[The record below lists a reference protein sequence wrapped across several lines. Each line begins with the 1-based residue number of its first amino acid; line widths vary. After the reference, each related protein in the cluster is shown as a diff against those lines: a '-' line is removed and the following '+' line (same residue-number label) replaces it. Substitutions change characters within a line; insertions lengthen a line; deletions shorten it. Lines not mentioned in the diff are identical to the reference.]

1 MDNIKNQPVE
11 LILEYISHLKYKDI
25 QELCRTST
33 RINKICKT
41 NKNTIAKYVLQNDY
55 LFTNFPNYIDY
66 ISVMKYIQEI
76 HNIFPF
82 PCKNLKKITK
92 WKTDV
97 LEWAV
102 FWGRLEIVKFII
114 KNGVNNL
121 NRALLDAVKNNNLE
135 IVKVLVENG
144 ANNLEQSIQKSNNMF
159 EEATPSQ
166 SHRRGYIINFLKSKI
181 TKITSGGKPQ
191 NPSKTKKQS
200 KTKKSKKPSSKIKN
214 KNNINYKVLSNKKK
228 SCIKNKVGI
237 VMSEFKKKT
246 LHSSSGYLVTNP
258 KQGIA
263 IALSIAKR
271 NCL

>member
-1 MDNIKNQPVE
+1 MDNIKDQPVE

-25 QELCRTST
+25 QELCRTNT
-33 RINKICKT
+33 RINKICKA

-66 ISVMKYIQEI
+66 TSVVKYIQEI
-76 HNIFPF
+76 HDIFPYPF
-82 PCKNLKKITK
+82 KNLEKRSK

-97 LEWAV
+97 LEWAAS
-102 FWGRLEIVKFII
+102 WGRLQIVEFLI

-121 NRALLDAVKNNNLE
+121 NKFLLNAVKNNNLE
-135 IVKVLVENG
+135 IVKLFVENG
-144 ANNLEQSIQKSNNMF
+144 ANNIEQSMKKSSNV
-159 EEATPSQ
+159 E
-166 SHRRGYIINFLKSKI
+166 IINFLKSKV
-181 TKITSGGKPQ
+181 TLQSGGKV
-191 NPSKTKKQS
+191 KTPS
-200 KTKKSKKPSSKIKN
+200 KTKKSKTPSKT

-228 SCIKNKVGI
+228 SCIKKKVGI
-237 VMSEFKKKT
+237 VMNEFKTKK

>member
-1 MDNIKNQPVE
+1 MLDNIKNQPVE

-41 NKNTIAKYVLQNDY
+41 NKNTIAKYVLKNDY
-55 LFTNFPNYIDY
+55 LFTNLPNYIDY
-66 ISVMKYIQEI
+66 ISVMKYIQNI

-82 PCKNLKKITK
+82 PSTNLTK
-92 WKTDV
+92 WKTDI

-102 FWGRLEIVKFII
+102 SWGRLQVVEFLV
-114 KNGVNNL
+114 KNGVTNL
-121 NRALLDAVKNNNLE
+121 NRSLLDAVKKNDLE

-144 ANNLEQSIQKSNNMF
+144 ANNIESAIHESSKQNNIQ
-159 EEATPSQ
+159 
-166 SHRRGYIINFLKSKI
+166 IINFLKSKVI
-181 TKITSGGKPQ
+181 LQSGGNVKKTSKPIKKLKS
-191 NPSKTKKQS
+191 SKKLKAKNQS
-200 KTKKSKKPSSKIKN
+200 KSSNVK
-214 KNNINYKVLSNKKK
+214 NINYKVLSNKKK
-228 SCIKNKVGI
+228 SCIKKKVGI
-237 VMSEFKKKT
+237 VMNEFKTKR

>member
-1 MDNIKNQPVE
+1 MDNIKDQPVE

-25 QELCRTST
+25 QELCRTNT
-33 RINKICKT
+33 RINKICKA

-66 ISVMKYIQEI
+66 TSVVKYIQEI
-76 HNIFPF
+76 HDIFPYPF
-82 PCKNLKKITK
+82 KNLEKRSK

-97 LEWAV
+97 LEWAAS
-102 FWGRLEIVKFII
+102 WGRLQIVEFLI
-114 KNGVNNL
+114 KNGANNL
-121 NRALLDAVKNNNLE
+121 NKLLLNAVKNNNLE
-135 IVKVLVENG
+135 IVKLFVENG
-144 ANNLEQSIQKSNNMF
+144 ANNIEQSMKKSSNV
-159 EEATPSQ
+159 E
-166 SHRRGYIINFLKSKI
+166 IINFLKSKV
-181 TKITSGGKPQ
+181 TLQSGGKVKT
-191 NPSKTKKQS
+191 PSKT
-200 KTKKSKKPSSKIKN
+200 

-228 SCIKNKVGI
+228 SCIKKKVGI
-237 VMSEFKKKT
+237 VMNEFKTKK

>member
-1 MDNIKNQPVE
+1 MLDNIKNQPVE

-41 NKNTIAKYVLQNDY
+41 NKNTIAKYVLKNDY
-55 LFTNFPNYIDY
+55 LFTNLPNYIDY

-76 HNIFPF
+76 HDIFPF
-82 PCKNLKKITK
+82 PSTNLKKMTK

-102 FWGRLEIVKFII
+102 FWGRLEIVEFII

-121 NRALLDAVKNNNLE
+121 NLSLLNAVKNNNLE

-144 ANNLEQSIQKSNNMF
+144 ANNLEQSIQESNNMF

-166 SHRRGYIINFLKSKI
+166 SHRRTHIINFLKSKI
-181 TKITSGGKPQ
+181 ALQSGGKLKKL
-191 NPSKTKKQS
+191 SKAKKP
-200 KTKKSKKPSSKIKN
+200 KKKSKAKN

-228 SCIKNKVGI
+228 SCIKKKVGI
-237 VMSEFKKKT
+237 VMNEFKTKR